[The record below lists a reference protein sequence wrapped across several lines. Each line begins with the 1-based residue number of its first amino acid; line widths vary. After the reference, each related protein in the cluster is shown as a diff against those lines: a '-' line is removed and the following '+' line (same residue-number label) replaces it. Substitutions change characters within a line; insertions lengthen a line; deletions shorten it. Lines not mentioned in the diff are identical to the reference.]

1 MFFATDFANPATV
14 MMYVSLM
21 TTAIISPSGIWFLYI
36 NLKFRSMEA
45 SHLKAAYYLNKLHGK
60 TSLLN
65 FLFILSMST
74 ILIWMMLVW
83 PFIAPNFTDKT
94 NFGNPEII
102 TFYGTIHTGN
112 ERLWIVSIALGLMNV
127 KFAQLL
133 WAIIDTL
140 KKGPIFVRRGGSWG
154 SHTPQ

>member
-1 MFFATDFANPATV
+1 MFFATDLENAATI
-14 MMYVSLM
+14 MMYCSLLM
-21 TTAIISPSGIWFLYI
+21 TVIVFPFGAWFLYI

-102 TFYGTIHTGN
+102 TFYGIIHKGN
-112 ERLWIVSIALGLMNV
+112 ERLWIVSIALGLMSV

-133 WAIIDTL
+133 WVIIDTL
-140 KKGPIFVRRGGSWG
+140 KRGPISVHRGGSW
-154 SHTPQ
+154 SAHTPQ